1 MRVKIY
7 KRILVGVFV
16 LLLVFLPMTVEA
28 AGSIDPE
35 REVSLTI
42 SYQQDETPLTGAQ
55 FDIYLVAVMDECG
68 ELTPTD
74 DFAQFDVQ
82 MRGKNDEE
90 WKTLASS
97 LEDYILRE
105 NLLPADSGKTDS
117 RGLLTFPARQQKL
130 QHGLYLV
137 LGHRH
142 SQGGY
147 QYGASSLQ
155 VLLPGP
161 DIEANDWIYNVTAY
175 PKYDYTNEG
184 RGEEPDR
191 PVHLLPSGKLPQTGQ
206 LWWPVP
212 ILFAVG
218 VFLLV
223 SGLICQR
230 NRNYEE

>member
-1 MRVKIY
+1 MKIY
-7 KRILVGVFV
+7 KWIVAGAFV
-16 LLLVFLPMTVEA
+16 LLLYFLPMTVEA

-74 DFAQFDVQ
+74 DFAQFNIQ
-82 MRGKNDEE
+82 IRGENDEE
-90 WKTLASS
+90 WKVLASS

-105 NLLPADSGKTDS
+105 KLLPADSGKTDS
-117 RGLLTFPARQQKL
+117 RGLLTFPVRQQKL

-147 QYGASSLQ
+147 QYEASSFP
-155 VLLPGP
+155 VLLPES
-161 DIEANDWIYNVTAY
+161 DKEANDWIYNVTAY
-175 PKYDYTNEG
+175 PKYHYTKEG
-184 RGEEPDR
+184 IEEKPDR
-191 PVHLLPSGKLPQTGQ
+191 PVPLLPSGKLPQTGQ

-212 ILFAVG
+212 ILFAAG
-218 VFLLV
+218 ILIII

-230 NRNYEE
+230 KRSYEG

>member
-1 MRVKIY
+1 MKIY
-7 KRILVGVFV
+7 KRILAGVFV
-16 LLLVFLPMTVEA
+16 LMLVYLPMTVEA

-42 SYQQDETPLTGAQ
+42 SYQQDGTPLNGAQ

-68 ELTPTD
+68 ELTPTA

-82 MRGKNDEE
+82 IRGKHDEE
-90 WKTLASS
+90 WKALASS

-117 RGLLTFPARQQKL
+117 RGLLTFPAGQQKL
-130 QHGLYLV
+130 KHGLYLV

-147 QYGASSLQ
+147 QYEASSFP
-155 VLLPGP
+155 VLLPGA
-161 DIEANDWIYNVTAY
+161 DKEANEWIYNVTAY
-175 PKYDYTNEG
+175 PKYHYTKEG
-184 RGEEPDR
+184 IEEKLDR
-191 PVHLLPSGKLPQTGQ
+191 PTPLLPSGKLPQTGQ

-212 ILFAVG
+212 ILLAVG
-218 VFLLV
+218 ILLLV
-223 SGLICQR
+223 SGLIR
-230 NRNYEE
+230 RRKRNYEG